1 VVLAE
6 FDNDTTSRQ
15 DTNCVSLQW
24 KDTVIADQSVKIVVR
39 GSVVETDSIFVLA
52 NQTSVAYKIW
62 DQDYTTT
69 TST

>member
-1 VVLAE
+1 MAE
-6 FDNDTTSRQ
+6 FDNAKTRQ
-15 DTNCVSLQW
+15 VDTNCVSLQW